1 MDFGGLPGFFN
12 SKLNFNKMESW
23 EQMLKKKFEENREDF
38 SKMVT
43 TLSAKELSRKF
54 DDGYGGTEGSAFTAW
69 GERYVY
75 FPVCYDGAEWVGS
88 APRNPCDE
96 ETEHQGGG

>member
-1 MDFGGLPGFFN
+1 MNNWKKMLMGKFRE
-12 SKLNFNKMESW
+12 NK
-23 EQMLKKKFEENREDF
+23 EDF
-38 SKMVT
+38 SRMET
-43 TLSAKELSRKF
+43 TLSDEELIKDF
-54 DDGYGGTEGSAFTAW
+54 DDGFGRTQGVPFTAW

-96 ETEHQGGG
+96 KTEHQGGG